1 MKKLMNTM
9 VPMGPSWM
17 YVKDI
22 VAGVIVMALCIGF
35 VAMQSRIQAAEFR
48 AHVAEEL
55 LEKSQDRLVN
65 QEVAN

>member
-1 MKKLMNTM
+1 
-9 VPMGPSWM
+9 M

-48 AHVAEEL
+48 AHIAEEL

>member
-1 MKKLMNTM
+1 MNTL
-9 VPMGPSWM
+9 VPMGPSWV

-48 AHVAEEL
+48 AHIAEEL
-55 LEKSQDRLVN
+55 LEKSQDAIVN

>member
-1 MKKLMNTM
+1 MKKFMNTL
-9 VPMGPSWM
+9 VPMGPSLM

-48 AHVAEEL
+48 AHIAEEL

>member
-1 MKKLMNTM
+1 MKKFMNTL

-48 AHVAEEL
+48 AHIAEEL

>member
-22 VAGVIVMALCIGF
+22 VAGVIVMAVCIGF

>member
-1 MKKLMNTM
+1 MNKI
-9 VPMGPSWM
+9 VPMGTTWM

-22 VAGVIVMALCIGF
+22 VIGMVVFGLCIGF

-48 AHVAEEL
+48 AHIAEEL
-55 LEKSQDRLVN
+55 LEKSQDAIVN

>member
-1 MKKLMNTM
+1 MKKFMNTI
-9 VPMGPSWM
+9 VPMGTTWM

-22 VAGVIVMALCIGF
+22 VIGMVVFGLCIGF

-55 LEKSQDRLVN
+55 LEKSQDAIVN
-65 QEVAN
+65 KEVAN

>member
-1 MKKLMNTM
+1 MNRI
-9 VPMGPSWM
+9 VPMGTTWM

-22 VAGVIVMALCIGF
+22 VACVLVMAVAIGF

-55 LEKSQDRLVN
+55 LEKSQDQIVN
-65 QEVAN
+65 NEVAN

>member
-1 MKKLMNTM
+1 
-9 VPMGPSWM
+9 MGPSWM

-48 AHVAEEL
+48 AHIAEEL

>member
-1 MKKLMNTM
+1 
-9 VPMGPSWM
+9 M

-22 VAGVIVMALCIGF
+22 VIGMVVFGLCIGF

-55 LEKSQDRLVN
+55 LEKSQDAIVN

>member
-1 MKKLMNTM
+1 MKKVMNKV
-9 VPMGPSWM
+9 VPMGPTWM

-22 VAGVIVMALCIGF
+22 ILIVVVMGVGIGF

-55 LEKSQDRLVN
+55 LEKSQDAIVN
-65 QEVAN
+65 KEVAN

>member
-1 MKKLMNTM
+1 MKKVMNTI
-9 VPMGPSWM
+9 VPMGPTWM

-22 VAGVIVMALCIGF
+22 ILIVVVMGVGIGF

-55 LEKSQDRLVN
+55 LEKSQDKLVN

>member
-1 MKKLMNTM
+1 MNTM

-22 VAGVIVMALCIGF
+22 VAGVIVMAVCIGF

>member
-1 MKKLMNTM
+1 M

-22 VAGVIVMALCIGF
+22 VAGVIVMAVCIGF

>member
-1 MKKLMNTM
+1 
-9 VPMGPSWM
+9 M

-22 VAGVIVMALCIGF
+22 TIGIVVFGLCIGF

-55 LEKSQDRLVN
+55 LERSQDKLVN

>member
-1 MKKLMNTM
+1 MKKFMNRI
-9 VPMGPSWM
+9 VPMGTTWM

-55 LEKSQDRLVN
+55 LEKSQDRLIN